1 MLWYGIIPARIKRV
15 TAQYP
20 LYRHPTSL
28 DRAVFINRLVAIM
41 RAARIKPTCVR
52 RQSARDR
59 ILISPYEQQQNIL
72 RKIEKINLKIPQ
84 SGLIWVVM
92 VNAHVY
98 NQFSN
103 KSALISRS
111 AIAKQIS
118 LKPAWTIPL
127 RA

>member
-15 TAQYP
+15 AAQHP

-28 DRAVFINRLVAIM
+28 DRAVFIHRLVSIM
-41 RAARIKPTCVR
+41 RAAGIKTTGVR

-72 RKIEKINLKIPQ
+72 RKIEEINLKIPQ
-84 SGLIWVVM
+84 SRLVWIVFVY
-92 VNAHVY
+92 AHVY
-98 NQFSN
+98 NQFSS
-103 KSALISRS
+103 KSALVSRS
-111 AIAKQIS
+111 VIAKQTS
-118 LKPAWTIPL
+118 SKLAWTISL